1 MSSKKKHFY
10 FVADFI
16 WSQDNSACICWYFL
30 PMHDGFDAFLT
41 QKKYVTT
48 FNMYWFVLRK
58 YQSRKRNFHLRIALT
73 QQNPKVLVHNYSN
86 SKKILKTTTNLSLI
100 NEIDFKLTTNPAG
113 CCYWKF
119 LVVISSTGCRS
130 KTYQR

>member
-1 MSSKKKHFY
+1 MSSKKKT
-10 FVADFI
+10 
-16 WSQDNSACICWYFL
+16 FL
-30 PMHDGFDAFLT
+30 LRRWFHLESRQLCLYLLVFFTNARWMWRVPHP
-41 QKKYVTT
+41 KKYVTT

-100 NEIDFKLTTNPAG
+100 NEIDFELTTNPAG